1 MSSGIDGEL
10 LAERAAAVL
19 RHLDRVAEHLPDEP
33 SALQPMTA
41 TTDTVVLHL
50 WQAVQVVIDLAV
62 SSCVRLGLG
71 SPTTYADAFR
81 RLAEGGTLPEDLAT
95 RLGRASAFRNLVVH
109 GYGRLDL
116 QRVHAIARDGP
127 ADLRTFLAW
136 LHRESEAAS
145 GTERP

>member
-1 MSSGIDGEL
+1 MTGELDGEI

-19 RHLDRVAEHLPDEP
+19 RHLDRVAEHLPHEAT
-33 SALQPMTA
+33 ALRPMTA

-62 SSCVRLGLG
+62 SSCVRSGLG
-71 SPTTYADAFR
+71 SPTSYADAFH
-81 RLAEGGTLPEDLAT
+81 RLGEAGTLPMDLAD
-95 RLGRASAFRNLVVH
+95 RLSRAAGFRNLVVH

-127 ADLRTFLAW
+127 ADLRAFLAS
-136 LHRESEAAS
+136 LRS
-145 GTERP
+145 GIEN

>member
-1 MSSGIDGEL
+1 MTSEIDGYV

-19 RHLDRVAEHLPDEP
+19 RHLDRVARHLPDDP
-33 SALQPMTA
+33 LALQPTTA
-41 TTDTVVLHL
+41 TTDTIVLHL
-50 WQAVQVVIDLAV
+50 WQAVQLVIDLAV

-81 RLAEGGTLPEDLAT
+81 RLAEAGTLPDDLAV
-95 RLGRASAFRNLVVH
+95 RLGRAAGFRNLVVH

-127 ADLRTFLAW
+127 ADLRAFLAA
-136 LHRESEAAS
+136 LRDRS
-145 GTERP
+145 GS